1 MPDLADS
8 LVQLQNLRDRGVLSE
23 EDFAQEKG
31 KLLLAWRQEVLSQ
44 GSSDGA
50 TDTRTLPQPSPPV
63 PAPSSPAPLAPAPLS
78 PAQSSQATQ
87 QAETVSLATELEDL
101 SGRDAPS
108 QHSEAAS
115 DPSSD
120 PPSSSDP
127 ALHEAVRA
135 LLHEGR
141 RGKAVRH
148 CHRAGMSLA
157 EASALVQE
165 VDAKHPA
172 PLRRFHWTPYVFKT
186 HAVELPDGMTPEQA
200 MAGIE
205 DAVAEWPWTRVR
217 AGSETGKELILE
229 SVPPTRTAMRT
240 VGGLLMAGVRVKVAG
255 HGLEVSPW
263 ATMGS
268 HLAIGGAVLLSVWT
282 VFMAVV
288 WAGLLIMR
296 HFETRDR
303 LKTVASALGSALAS
317 GAKR

>member
-8 LVQLQNLRDRGVLSE
+8 LVQLQNLRDRGILSE
-23 EDFAQEKG
+23 EDFAQQKG

-50 TDTRTLPQPSPPV
+50 TGNRTLPQPSPPV
-63 PAPSSPAPLAPAPLS
+63 SAPSSTAAFSPAPSSH
-78 PAQSSQATQ
+78 ATQ
-87 QAETVSLATELEDL
+87 QPETVSLAKAREDS

-120 PPSSSDP
+120 PPLSSDP
-127 ALHEAVRA
+127 ALHQAVRA
-135 LLHEGR
+135 LLYEGR

-172 PLRRFHWTPYVFKT
+172 PLRRFQWTPYVFKT

-217 AGSETGKELILE
+217 VGSETGKELILE
-229 SVPPTRTAMRT
+229 S
-240 VGGLLMAGVRVKVAG
+240 LCFY
-255 HGLEVSPW
+255 W
-263 ATMGS
+263 
-268 HLAIGGAVLLSVWT
+268 
-282 VFMAVV
+282 
-288 WAGLLIMR
+288 
-296 HFETRDR
+296 HFHN
-303 LKTVASALGSALAS
+303 
-317 GAKR
+317 